1 MNLLNMKII
10 KINAFTIYFLLLFF
24 FCGLIKSALIIFSIV
39 LIHELGHVFFTFI
52 LGYKI
57 EKITIYP
64 FGGVTIINK
73 DLNTPIN
80 RELIIAFGGI
90 FFQLF
95 LYLLLFLPFFRD
107 ITKELIFKYNTAIIF
122 FNMLPIIP
130 LDGSIIVNT
139 LINKFFSFKISY
151 IWQIIVSVIG
161 IILFLIIDISKSLN
175 NYLISSLLIIK
186 TIDYI
191 KNYKYVYNRF
201 LLERYLKN
209 YAFKNIKSNKGSID
223 ILKKDTYQYFIE
235 GKKAIS
241 EKQKLQERFD
251 KDISNKL

>member
-39 LIHELGHVFFTFI
+39 LIHELGHVFFALV

-80 RELIIAFGGI
+80 RELMIAFGGI

-95 LYLLLFLPFFRD
+95 LY
-107 ITKELIFKYNTAIIF
+107 
-122 FNMLPIIP
+122 
-130 LDGSIIVNT
+130 S
-139 LINKFFSFKISY
+139 
-151 IWQIIVSVIG
+151 
-161 IILFLIIDISKSLN
+161 
-175 NYLISSLLIIK
+175 
-186 TIDYI
+186 
-191 KNYKYVYNRF
+191 
-201 LLERYLKN
+201 
-209 YAFKNIKSNKGSID
+209 
-223 ILKKDTYQYFIE
+223 
-235 GKKAIS
+235 
-241 EKQKLQERFD
+241 
-251 KDISNKL
+251 